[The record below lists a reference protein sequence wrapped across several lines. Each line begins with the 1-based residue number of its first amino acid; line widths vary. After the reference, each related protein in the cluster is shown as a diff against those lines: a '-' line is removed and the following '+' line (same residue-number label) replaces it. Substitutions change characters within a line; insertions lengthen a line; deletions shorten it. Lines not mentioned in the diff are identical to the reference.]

1 MLLSRGNGWFNIQAF
16 CSAQACQ
23 LSTYCTQRK
32 LLPIL
37 CTFASLCVKSPAT
50 PTAQFKVP
58 HQNHNCGSI
67 NSVLQEGK
75 WPHHKRSK
83 WTSCQPYNSSRCAD
97 ISHDLPWFSKAEFYW
112 AAISTI
118 FAVLLSNIAVGSFL
132 QSILYALNAHDEL
145 AGTSDF
151 WCLGFL
157 QQKHGWYVT
166 EIRTKGQGKQNKEI

>member
-1 MLLSRGNGWFNIQAF
+1 MSY
-16 CSAQACQ
+16 C
-23 LSTYCTQRK
+23 TYCTQRK

-37 CTFASLCVKSPAT
+37 CTFASLCVQSPAT
-50 PTAQFKVP
+50 PTGRFKVP

-75 WPHHKRSK
+75 WLHHKCSK
-83 WTSCQPYNSSRCAD
+83 RTSYQTYNSPRCTDTSR
-97 ISHDLPWFSKAEFYW
+97 DLLDFQKLSFIEQSSQWFCV
-112 AAISTI
+112 
-118 FAVLLSNIAVGSFL
+118 VLLSNIAVGSLL
-132 QSILYALNAHDEL
+132 QRILYALNVHDEL
-145 AGTSDF
+145 AGTSYF